1 MDLTTMDRV
10 LLDAS
15 ACIYYLDRPPDDARR
30 RFVAPVITAA
40 EAGTLDLVISAVTV
54 TELLVAPLRHHDT
67 RSEAAVRLFTGA
79 LCRVS
84 PVSEAVADRAA
95 RLRAHHHLATP
106 DALVYATGLI
116 EGAEAIVGNDA
127 RWKRVGDG
135 RYLHLDDLVRD
146 EAGGEPETG

>member
-1 MDLTTMDRV
+1 MTTLDRV

-15 ACIYYLDRPPDDARR
+15 ACIYYLDRPSDDARR
-30 RFVAPVITAA
+30 QLVAPVVRAA
-40 EAGTLDLVISAVTV
+40 EAGKIDLVISAVTV
-54 TELLVAPLRHHDT
+54 TELLVAPLRNHDT

-84 PVSEAVADRAA
+84 PASAAIADRAA

-127 RWKRVGDG
+127 RWKRVADG
-135 RYLHLDDLVRD
+135 RYLHLDDLLRNEVD
-146 EAGGEPETG
+146 GEPAAG